1 VQTNIVIF
9 RPESRT
15 AAGVI
20 AALKSRGILSGTAA
34 PEEVRFVTHRDV
46 DLAACERAVDALRAV
61 LQTP

>member
-1 VQTNIVIF
+1 
-9 RPESRT
+9 
-15 AAGVI
+15 VI

-46 DLAACERAVDALRAV
+46 DRAACERAVDALRAV